1 MAPVE
6 TLGQAK
12 AYGWR
17 IHARCDFGKRDAMK
31 STRECVYSRELDL
44 ETLVWTR
51 GKGFPLSA
59 LESRLKCPACGSR
72 QVRLLYDVPT
82 EPSMGARATMLR

>member
-6 TLGQAK
+6 TLGQAL

-31 STRECVYSRELDL
+31 SIRECVYSRELDL

-72 QVRLLYDVPT
+72 QVRLLYDVPS
-82 EPSMGARATMLR
+82 EPSAKARA